1 MNVGKF
7 RQGFVSEMIE
17 NARAHVLRRFVE
29 SEYLNERHA
38 LLREHNPPRISCNPI
53 NAETGFLGDLPS
65 DVAIEVDT
73 AGDNISRL
81 EHTGRKVNPSGT
93 GGMGIHDAQHERAV
107 AGQQGSHREARPD
120 VAVGEIPI
128 TPSDET
134 CVVSLEQSAL
144 QRGVGDLKIAQEQDT
159 PVPQSDGAIK

>member
-1 MNVGKF
+1 WG
-7 RQGFVSEMIE
+7 
-17 NARAHVLRRFVE
+17 
-29 SEYLNERHA
+29 
-38 LLREHNPPRISCNPI
+38 EHSAPRISCNPI
-53 NAETGFLGDLPS
+53 NAETGFFGDLPS

-120 VAVGEIPI
+120 VAVRANPI
-128 TPSDET
+128 TPSDQT
-134 CVVSLEQSAL
+134 FLVRLEQNAPH
-144 QRGVGDLKIAQEQDT
+144 R
-159 PVPQSDGAIK
+159 